1 MQVGACASSS
11 SVTEGDA
18 KVRSPIDPW
27 EPLNRVTYAFND
39 GLDTVTLRPIS
50 KGYKKIV
57 PGFVRRGI
65 SNFFANLR
73 TPLIIVNNLLQGKG
87 RDALSDTGR
96 LLVNSTVGIGGL
108 IDVATPAG
116 LEEHDEDFGQ
126 TLAKWGVPD
135 GPFLMVPFLGPRT
148 LKDAITIPLNF
159 LFDPLFYYENSSV
172 RDKVWI
178 IEKRIKEKI
187 QRNSNCVLKCSCDEV
202 FQISL
207 PTFERH

>member
-1 MQVGACASSS
+1 MQVGGCANSS
-11 SVTEGDA
+11 SVTEGDT

-27 EPLNRVTYAFND
+27 EPLNRGAYAFND

-108 IDVATPAG
+108 IDLATPAG

-126 TLAKWGVPD
+126 TIAKWGVPD
-135 GPFLMVPFLGPRT
+135 G
-148 LKDAITIPLNF
+148 DAVATIV
-159 LFDPLFYYENSSV
+159 S
-172 RDKVWI
+172 
-178 IEKRIKEKI
+178 KI
-187 QRNSNCVLKCSCDEV
+187 
-202 FQISL
+202 
-207 PTFERH
+207 